1 MSFAYQVM
9 YRLGFTPWERREPPA
24 PLVGLVEGP
33 RALPPG
39 DMLDIGCGTGRN
51 AIYCALHGW
60 TVTGV
65 DIVDQALQAARRNA
79 AQADANVRFLR
90 GDIASPGTTELG
102 AGYSLLLDV
111 GCLHGLPDGALQRSA
126 ATITNAAKPG
136 ATFLMLAFAPRR
148 GPGPRGIDPARIPVL
163 FPQWDLT
170 SSRPASEITL
180 NGPVRNAWA
189 TWYQLTRQ

>member
-1 MSFAYQVM
+1 MSVAYQVM
-9 YRLGFTPWERREPPA
+9 YRLRLTPWERREPPA
-24 PLVGLVEGP
+24 PLVDLIEGP

-60 TVTGV
+60 TVAGV
-65 DIVDQALQAARRNA
+65 DIVGRALRDARRNA
-79 AQADANVRFLR
+79 DQAGANVRFLH

-102 AGYSLLLDV
+102 TGYSLLLDV
-111 GCLHGLPDGALQRSA
+111 GCLHGLPDGSLQRSA
-126 ATITNAAKPG
+126 ETITNAAKPG
-136 ATFLMLAFAPRR
+136 ATLLMLAFAPRR
-148 GPGPRGIDPARIPVL
+148 GPGPKGIDPARIPTL

-180 NGPVRNAWA
+180 NGPVRSAWA
-189 TWYQLTRQ
+189 TWYRLTRQ